1 MFARAAVGWSIAL
14 PLSVFLTAGSSAQND
29 NRGQRT
35 GSFAARSAPA
45 AAPAAFVG
53 PRSAPARIE
62 VARAEPARAS
72 RGGDS
77 FRESRHE
84 DRGGSRHDS
93 WGGRDRGRDWGHGSS
108 TSISV
113 SIGSSFGG
121 GYRNSYAP
129 SWRRDW
135 CDPFP
140 VPYCPPPVVYCP
152 PPVVYCPPV
161 VRYYP
166 PPVVY
171 CPPPVV
177 YERPIVQTTYVVDQ
191 PRVIYADQP
200 ITRVYQPAPVVVQR
214 GFVPAVDAETAA
226 LYWAGG
232 DAARAIDGLRSYIS
246 DRPGSVKEIR
256 LLGLINLDQGRAADA
271 VGYVFEAYNLDPTLA
286 DRAFDPAAV
295 GLGAEQFKRMQR
307 SALDYVTQNG
317 SPASWLTVITLLQAQ
332 GQRDLAQATMIK
344 AVDAGLSVTIVD
356 RFRTALGK

>member
-14 PLSVFLTAGSSAQND
+14 PLSVFLTAGASAQND
-29 NRGQRT
+29 HRGPRT
-35 GSFAARSAPA
+35 GSFATKSAPA
-45 AAPAAFVG
+45 PAKATFVG
-53 PRSAPARIE
+53 PRTTTTRVE
-62 VARAEPARAS
+62 VARAEPSRGG

-77 FRESRHE
+77 FKESRHD
-84 DRGGSRHDS
+84 DRGGSRNESH
-93 WGGRDRGRDWGHGSS
+93 GDRGRDRGHGSS

-121 GYRNSYAP
+121 GFRNSYSP

-140 VPYCPPPVVYCP
+140 VRYCP

-161 VRYYP
+161 VRYCP
-166 PPVVY
+166 PPVTY
-171 CPPPVV
+171 CPPPLVI
-177 YERPIVQTTYVVDQ
+177 ERPVVQTTYVVDQ
-191 PRVIYADQP
+191 PRVIYADSS
-200 ITRVYQPAPVVVQR
+200 ITPVYQTDPLVVQR
-214 GFVPAVDAETAA
+214 GFVPAADAETAA

-232 DAARAIDGLRSYIS
+232 DAARAINGLRSYIS
-246 DRPGSVKEIR
+246 DRPGSVKETR
-256 LLGLINLDQGRAADA
+256 LLGLIHLDQGRAADA

-307 SALDYVTQNG
+307 SALDYATQNG

-332 GQRDLAQATMIK
+332 GQRDLAQATMTK

-356 RFRTALGK
+356 RLRTALGK